1 MIKEFFKYLP
11 GIISAILAAY
21 FTARWSL
28 RKLYSEKWWERK
40 EKAYSEIVEAL
51 YQVMQYC
58 EIKKDHYEVGKT
70 YSDEKMK
77 EFQDRYSMAYWKLKK
92 ATDIGAF
99 VISQEGAKVLEELR
113 SRPKLDWNEN
123 PPWEIYDQD
132 YEYYKKALENIVRVA
147 KKDLK
152 ATKA

>member
-51 YQVMQYC
+51 YEVMQYC
-58 EIKKDHYEVGKT
+58 ERKDKGVR
-70 YSDEKMK
+70 SS
-77 EFQDRYSMAYWKLKK
+77 FL
-92 ATDIGAF
+92 TDFG
-99 VISQEGAKVLEELR
+99 V
-113 SRPKLDWNEN
+113 
-123 PPWEIYDQD
+123 
-132 YEYYKKALENIVRVA
+132 
-147 KKDLK
+147 
-152 ATKA
+152 T